1 MNFIYSFLAFI
12 IFLLVCFFIFKKIT
26 RTKYWR
32 IRKNIKAYN
41 REKKKTKKLIK
52 DNDKKQKDFIT
63 NDNKVK
69 NIIAKI
75 HNKKEIE
82 IPLVAFDY
90 IYRKINKISTIDE
103 NGNLKTVGKKENKK
117 LKQTVIN
124 FLENEDTNII
134 KLLLFKKIKKKLMFI
149 L

>member
-32 IRKNIKAYN
+32 IRTNIKAYN

-52 DNDKKQKDFIT
+52 DNNKKQKDFIT

-69 NIIAKI
+69 NIIVKI

-82 IPLVAFDY
+82 IPLVAFDF

-103 NGNLKTVGKKENKK
+103 NGNLKTVRKKENKK

>member
-32 IRKNIKAYN
+32 IRTNIKAYN

-117 LKQTVIN
+117 LKQTVII